1 MIPAKLARRVI
12 YWTAMVL
19 VGAFVFVS
27 CPGRIGLILQPWQ
40 ARAVAAH
47 AVKIEGQYLNID
59 GQSLDLS
66 LKPAV
71 FIDVT
76 SQSLLPHI
84 MVIPAERRPYIIVQ
98 AEQQP
103 EFMPP
108 DTDYYWAPNTGTM
121 SPALVWYEQ
130 KLIGYMYSAVE
141 PELFKMR
148 YPLLI
153 GQGRVANRPGDGAS
167 QNAIRAGEE
176 ISGAVVKP
184 GEIFSFYAYVAP
196 SEENGYAEGL
206 TLFTSDESQEWR
218 PAIGGGICKTSTA
231 LNFAVENA
239 GLEVIERH
247 HHTDAVS
254 YADLGEDTAVARS
267 GGWDYQFRN
276 TTDKSIQI
284 ISQQNE
290 DALEFR
296 IYAILD
302 ES

>member
-1 MIPAKLARRVI
+1 MTQAKLVRKVI
-12 YWTAMVL
+12 WLTAMVL
-19 VGAFVFVS
+19 VGAFVFAA
-27 CPGRIGLILQPWQ
+27 CPWRVGLILQPWQ
-40 ARAVAAH
+40 ARAIAAH
-47 AVKIEGQYLNID
+47 DVKIEGQYLNID
-59 GQSLDLS
+59 GHSLDLS

-71 FIDVT
+71 FINVT
-76 SQSLLPHI
+76 SQTLIPDI

-121 SPALVWYEQ
+121 SPSLVWYEQ
-130 KLIGYMYSAVE
+130 KLVGYMYSAVE

-153 GQGRVANRPGDGAS
+153 GQGTVANRPGDGAS

-184 GEIFSFYAYVAP
+184 GEIFSFYEYVVP
-196 SEENGYAEGL
+196 SEDNGYAEGL
-206 TLFTSDESQEWR
+206 TLFTSEEGQEWR

-231 LNFAVENA
+231 LNFAVEHA

-247 HHTDAVS
+247 HHTQGVS

-284 ISQQNE
+284 ISQQNG